1 MSVRLLKK
9 VLKEQEEE
17 ERQLESDHEQ
27 EEDDDRHLN
36 AKAKI
41 NPFDLLNDDD
51 DHQVQ
56 FFYVLFFNFGFKF
69 PYFIL

>member
-27 EEDDDRHLN
+27 EEEDDDRQLN

-56 FFYVLFFNFGFKF
+56 FFYVLFS
-69 PYFIL
+69 I